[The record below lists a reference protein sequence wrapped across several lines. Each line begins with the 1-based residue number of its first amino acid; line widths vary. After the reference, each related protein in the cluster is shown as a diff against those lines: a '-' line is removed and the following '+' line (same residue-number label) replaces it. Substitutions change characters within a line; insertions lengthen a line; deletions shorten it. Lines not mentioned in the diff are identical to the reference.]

1 MPVLNQI
8 ECHPKLVQTDLP
20 ARCRAEGILP
30 QACSPLMLGAIL
42 KYPVVTEMA
51 QRYARTPAQIVLRWD
66 LGTDVVPVVRS
77 SKALRLVENAAV
89 FDFSLSQADV
99 AALNALNDGT
109 RTGPDPETFDMNIG
123 FCYAD

>member
-89 FDFSLSQADV
+89 FDFSLSPAV
-99 AALNALNDGT
+99 T
-109 RTGPDPETFDMNIG
+109 RAHSLLSLVNGLISSMSIG
-123 FCYAD
+123 YG